1 MKIFLKLL
9 MALVVLA
16 VIAPFYLKNQ
26 QGAPLMSF
34 NDIKMPNL
42 STPAIPDSVKS
53 AVSEIS
59 SKLPSSDMIG
69 STPEK
74 AQIKVHKWRDRD
86 GVWHFSNIDE
96 SRTGSNSTVILLDPG
111 QNTFTPTPTPIPTP
125 IPVKQP
131 QRETTSMKTSGIE
144 NVTPNILL
152 PLTHGKAAMDQAK
165 QVQKLLEQRSQ
176 MQQQMMP

>member
-26 QGAPLMSF
+26 QGVPLMSF

-42 STPAIPDSVKS
+42 STPAIPESMKS
-53 AVSEIS
+53 AVSGIS
-59 SKLPSSDMIG
+59 SKIPSSNMIG
-69 STPEK
+69 SAPEK
-74 AQIKVHKWRDRD
+74 NEIKVHKWRDRD

-111 QNTFTPTPTPIPTP
+111 KNTFTPTPA
-125 IPVKQP
+125 KQS
-131 QRETTSMKTSGIE
+131 QQATTSMKTSGIE

-152 PLTHGKAAMDQAK
+152 PLTHGKATMDQAK

-176 MQQQMMP
+176 MQQQLMQ

>member
-16 VIAPFYLKNQ
+16 VIAPFYLKNE
-26 QGAPLMSF
+26 QGVPLMSF

-42 STPAIPDSVKS
+42 SAPAMPDSLKS
-53 AVSEIS
+53 AVSGIS
-59 SKLPSSDMIG
+59 SKISSSDMIG

-74 AQIKVHKWRDRD
+74 AQIKVHKWRDQD

-96 SRTGSNSTVILLDPG
+96 SRTGSNSTVILLDPAK
-111 QNTFTPTPTPIPTP
+111 NTFTPTS
-125 IPVKQP
+125 VKQP
-131 QRETTSMKTSGIE
+131 QRETTSMQTSGVE
-144 NVTPNILL
+144 NITPNILL
-152 PLTHGKAAMDQAK
+152 PLTHGKATMDQAK
-165 QVQKLLEQRSQ
+165 QVKELLEQRSQ

>member
-26 QGAPLMSF
+26 QGVPLMSL

-42 STPAIPDSVKS
+42 SAPAIPDSMKS
-53 AVSEIS
+53 TISGIS
-59 SKLPSSDMIG
+59 SKFPSSEIIG
-69 STPEK
+69 DTSEK
-74 AQIKVHKWRDRD
+74 PQIKVHKWRDRD

-96 SRTGSNSTVILLDPG
+96 SRTGSNSTVILLDSG
-111 QNTFTPTPTPIPTP
+111 KNTFTPP
-125 IPVKQP
+125 PVKQP
-131 QRETTSMKTSGIE
+131 QQETSRIKNI
-144 NVTPNILL
+144 TPNILL

-176 MQQQMMP
+176 LQQQMMP

>member
-26 QGAPLMSF
+26 QGAPLMSL

-59 SKLPSSDMIG
+59 SKVSSSDIPG
-69 STPEK
+69 NASEK

-96 SRTGSNSTVILLDPG
+96 SRTGSNSTVIFLDPG
-111 QNTFTPTPTPIPTP
+111 KNTFTPTPILT
-125 IPVKQP
+125 KQP
-131 QRETTSMKTSGIE
+131 QREATSMKTSGVE

-152 PLTHGKAAMDQAK
+152 PLTHGKEAMDQAK

-176 MQQQMMP
+176 MQRQMMP

>member
-1 MKIFLKLL
+1 MKFLAAEPEMKIFLKLL

-26 QGAPLMSF
+26 QGVPLMSF

-42 STPAIPDSVKS
+42 SAPALPDSVKS

-59 SKLPSSDMIG
+59 SKLPSSDMVS
-69 STPEK
+69 STTEK

-96 SRTGSNSTVILLDPG
+96 SRAGSNSTVILLDPG
-111 QNTFTPTPTPIPTP
+111 TNTFTPTSAKQSQQETPSNTNSVENITP
-125 IPVKQP
+125 
-131 QRETTSMKTSGIE
+131 S
-144 NVTPNILL
+144 ILL
-152 PLTHGKAAMDQAK
+152 PLTHGKSAMDQAR

-176 MQQQMMP
+176 MQQQVMP

>member
-42 STPAIPDSVKS
+42 SMPAIPDSVKS

-59 SKLPSSDMIG
+59 SKIPSSDMIDG
-69 STPEK
+69 TPEK
-74 AQIKVHKWRDRD
+74 AQIKVHKWRGKD

-96 SRTGSNSTVILLDPG
+96 SHTGSNSTVILLDPG
-111 QNTFTPTPTPIPTP
+111 KDTFTPT
-125 IPVKQP
+125 PVKQP
-131 QRETTSMKTSGIE
+131 QREATSMKTSGIE

-152 PLTHGKAAMDQAK
+152 PLIHGKAAMNQAK
-165 QVQKLLEQRSQ
+165 QVKELLEQRSQ